1 MSLAQ
6 IGEKIRKLRI
16 HAGLPQSQLARLYG
30 LSRATI
36 SQLEN
41 GTLNDLG
48 LTKLVAVMEILG
60 IEMKVSHSPSLTSA
74 LSVAAR
80 RISTSYRLVVTPDQL
95 AWMLRSDLAPEEYQ
109 PHLMALLDETPVPVV
124 LQAVEEVA
132 TSDVPAKKIIRHIR
146 QLAKQ
151 WTVHRTI

>member
-1 MSLAQ
+1 
-6 IGEKIRKLRI
+6 
-16 HAGLPQSQLARLYG
+16 
-30 LSRATI
+30 
-36 SQLEN
+36 
-41 GTLNDLG
+41 
-48 LTKLVAVMEILG
+48 MEILG
-60 IEMKVSHSPSLTSA
+60 IEMEVSHSPSLTSA

-109 PHLMALLDETPVPVV
+109 PHLVALLDETPIPVV

-132 TSDVPAKKIIRHIR
+132 TSEVPAKKIICPIR

-151 WTVHRTI
+151 WTVHRAI